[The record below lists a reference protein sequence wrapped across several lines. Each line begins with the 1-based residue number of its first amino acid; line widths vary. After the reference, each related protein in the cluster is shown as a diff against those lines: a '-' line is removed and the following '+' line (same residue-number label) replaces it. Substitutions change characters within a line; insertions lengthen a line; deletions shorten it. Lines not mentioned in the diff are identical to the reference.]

1 MQPGEHK
8 RKPNGILGLLCR
20 LHFPGLVMHAGVL
33 EPAYTW
39 DHYMASPDAT
49 DREGRNF
56 TTKARRVVGELWVSH
71 PRTKMVDILHSV
83 SIFGMMIAIIL
94 WVYMQDFY
102 MSEEGYE
109 ARANEQAHQACYKL
123 VKDLHYEVRVQAVV
137 VYCTEFEKRIV
148 KKPATRDIFL
158 TRDQYLRV
166 NKCHLYSFILYLI
179 LQYVMHF
186 ITFRCLRTGAQTRPS
201 AGL

>member
-1 MQPGEHK
+1 
-8 RKPNGILGLLCR
+8 
-20 LHFPGLVMHAGVL
+20 MHAGVL

-56 TTKARRVVGELWVSH
+56 TTKARWVVGELWVSH
-71 PRTKMVDILHSV
+71 PRTKMVEISHSI
-83 SIFGMMIAIIL
+83 SIFGIMIAIIL

-102 MSEEGYE
+102 RCEEGYE
-109 ARANEQAHQACYKL
+109 ARANELAHQACYKL
-123 VKDLHYEVRVQAVV
+123 VKDMHYEARVQAVV
-137 VYCTEFEKRIV
+137 VYCAEFEKRSV
-148 KKPATRDIFL
+148 KKPAARDIFL

>member
-1 MQPGEHK
+1 
-8 RKPNGILGLLCR
+8 
-20 LHFPGLVMHAGVL
+20 MHAGVL

-49 DREGRNF
+49 NREGRNF

-71 PRTKMVDILHSV
+71 SPTKMVEIPHCI
-83 SIFGMMIAIIL
+83 SIFVMMIAIIL
-94 WVYMQDFY
+94 WVYMHDFY
-102 MSEEGYE
+102 RCEEGYE
-109 ARANEQAHQACYKL
+109 ARVNELAHQACYKL
-123 VKDLHYEVRVQAVV
+123 VKDKHYEARVQAVI
-137 VYCTEFEKRIV
+137 VYCAEFEKRSV
-148 KKPATRDIFL
+148 KKPAARDIFL

-166 NKCHLYSFILYLI
+166 NKCYLYSFILYLI

-186 ITFRCLRTGAQTRPS
+186 ITFRCLRTGAPGRAR

>member
-71 PRTKMVDILHSV
+71 PRTKMVEISHYV

-94 WVYMQDFY
+94 WVYMQDFV
-102 MSEEGYE
+102 
-109 ARANEQAHQACYKL
+109 Q
-123 VKDLHYEVRVQAVV
+123 VRG
-137 VYCTEFEKRIV
+137 R
-148 KKPATRDIFL
+148 L
-158 TRDQYLRV
+158 
-166 NKCHLYSFILYLI
+166 
-179 LQYVMHF
+179 
-186 ITFRCLRTGAQTRPS
+186 
-201 AGL
+201 

>member
-1 MQPGEHK
+1 M
-8 RKPNGILGLLCR
+8 
-20 LHFPGLVMHAGVL
+20 LHFPGLVMHAGVI

-39 DHYMASPDAT
+39 DHYMAVPDAT

-56 TTKARRVVGELWVSH
+56 GTKARRVVRELWVSH
-71 PRTKMVDILHSV
+71 PRTKLLEISHYV
-83 SIFGMMIAIIL
+83 SIFGIMIAIIL

-102 MSEEGYE
+102 RCEEGYE
-109 ARANEQAHQACYKL
+109 ARANERAHQACYKL
-123 VKDLHYEVRVQAVV
+123 VKDMHYEARVQAVI
-137 VYCTEFEKRIV
+137 VYCAEFEKRIV
-148 KKPATRDIFL
+148 KKPAARDIFL

>member
-39 DHYMASPDAT
+39 DHYMASPDTT

-56 TTKARRVVGELWVSH
+56 NTKARRVVRELWVSH
-71 PRTKMVDILHSV
+71 SRTEMVEIPHSI

-102 MSEEGYE
+102 MCEEGYE
-109 ARANEQAHQACYKL
+109 ARSNEQAHRL
-123 VKDLHYEVRVQAVV
+123 
-137 VYCTEFEKRIV
+137 
-148 KKPATRDIFL
+148 AT
-158 TRDQYLRV
+158 
-166 NKCHLYSFILYLI
+166 SW
-179 LQYVMHF
+179 
-186 ITFRCLRTGAQTRPS
+186 
-201 AGL
+201 

>member
-1 MQPGEHK
+1 MQPSEHK

-20 LHFPGLVMHAGVL
+20 QHFPKLVMHAGVL

-71 PRTKMVDILHSV
+71 SPTKMVEIPHSV
-83 SIFGMMIAIIL
+83 SIFVMMIAIIL

-102 MSEEGYE
+102 RCEEGYE
-109 ARANEQAHQACYKL
+109 ARANEQVHQA
-123 VKDLHYEVRVQAVV
+123 
-137 VYCTEFEKRIV
+137 
-148 KKPATRDIFL
+148 AT
-158 TRDQYLRV
+158 
-166 NKCHLYSFILYLI
+166 SW
-179 LQYVMHF
+179 
-186 ITFRCLRTGAQTRPS
+186 
-201 AGL
+201 

>member
-71 PRTKMVDILHSV
+71 PRTKMVEISHSV
-83 SIFGMMIAIIL
+83 SIFGIMIAIIL
-94 WVYMQDFY
+94 WVYMHDFY
-102 MSEEGYE
+102 RCEEGYE
-109 ARANEQAHQACYKL
+109 ARANELAHQACYKV
-123 VKDLHYEVRVQAVV
+123 VKDKHYEACVHAVI
-137 VYCTEFEKRIV
+137 VYCAEFEKRSV
-148 KKPATRDIFL
+148 KKLAARDIFL
-158 TRDQYLRV
+158 TRDQYL
-166 NKCHLYSFILYLI
+166 NDISTHLSCI
-179 LQYVMHF
+179 
-186 ITFRCLRTGAQTRPS
+186 
-201 AGL
+201 